1 MMNYFYINIIYRLL
15 YIHSVITNVISII
28 YIYRNLV
35 LNLLSRISRRTDLA
49 RARSLANARN
59 YGRAYLSEQ
68 REKTRRKTKR
78 KDSTTSPLSE
88 QLGTA
93 GEPVIFR
100 AEPAFISSCRIF
112 SPATRSSKG
121 ASTSLCLLFA
131 LRIDNLDPPLVLC
144 RGSTFSSLPRFLRCR
159 DVARMHG
166 YLNNR
171 EALSTDTF
179 SLFLVLFLSLTHSCL
194 LSFSSFL
201 SRNDELYFTPL

>member
-1 MMNYFYINIIYRLL
+1 MNYFYINIDYCIQY
-15 YIHSVITNVISII
+15 VITSVTSTV
-28 YIYRNLV
+28 YIYRNLI
-35 LNLLSRISRRTDLA
+35 LNLLSRNSRRTDLT
-49 RARSLANARN
+49 RARSFANARN
-59 YGRAYLSEQ
+59 YGRAYLSGVE

-131 LRIDNLDPPLVLC
+131 SRIDNLDPPFYTVAASFLLLP
-144 RGSTFSSLPRFLRCR
+144 SSSLL
-159 DVARMHG
+159 
-166 YLNNR
+166 
-171 EALSTDTF
+171 
-179 SLFLVLFLSLTHSCL
+179 
-194 LSFSSFL
+194 
-201 SRNDELYFTPL
+201 